1 MSNVEGRTF
10 YEKIEE
16 WSVPLRDGKCTARDV
31 QDLLRVAQKATEKI
45 DPKRAQY
52 DDAFYVEASEDSLKV
67 QIRIEIDTEWKP

>member
-31 QDLLRVAQKATEKI
+31 SDLLRTATQAVEKA
-45 DPKRAQY
+45 DPKQAQY
-52 DDAFYVEASEDSLKV
+52 DDAFMVEADEDSLKV
-67 QIRIEIDTEWKP
+67 QIRSEWKP

>member
-31 QDLLRVAQKATEKI
+31 SDLMRTAWHKVEAR
-45 DPKRAQY
+45 DPKLAQF
-52 DDAFYVEASEDSLKV
+52 DDAFMVEADEDSLKV
-67 QIRIEIDTEWKP
+67 QIRSEWKP

>member
-31 QDLLRVAQKATEKI
+31 SDLMRTALQKVEAI
-45 DPKRAQY
+45 DPKLAQY
-52 DDAFYVEASEDSLKV
+52 DDAFMVEADEDSLKV
-67 QIRIEIDTEWKP
+67 QIRSEWKP

>member
-31 QDLLRVAQKATEKI
+31 SDLLRTAQRAMEKI
-45 DPKRAQY
+45 DHERAQY
-52 DDAFYVEASEDSLKV
+52 DDAFYVEADEESLKV
-67 QIRIEIDTEWKP
+67 QIRIGIEWKP